1 MVLDANP
8 SAPTGAPKLKTVI
21 LRNVADAAARRLL
34 IEQGDVDIARDLGAD
49 QLKTIAGNKNLTIA
63 AASQGT
69 SMYMA
74 MNQSVPQLQKV
85 EVHQAIKNAID
96 YDAIAK
102 NITPNTWSVCQTFLP
117 YALPGSL
124 KSTPFK
130 KDVAKAKQLLAQA
143 GFPDGF
149 AVTMDY
155 INTAPNSDIAQAIQ
169 ADLAAVGIKVS
180 LQPGDQKQV
189 ITKTRARQHQLAV
202 LVWGTDYF
210 DPNSNSQA
218 WCENPDDSDQSKL
231 KILAWRSHFVDKEL
245 TSESQ
250 AAVHELDPAKRIE
263 LYHKIQ
269 QQFMERAPFAMLLQ
283 KNAVAVL
290 GKGVSGFRVGPMP
303 DYTHYSKIAKT

>member
-1 MVLDANP
+1 MRRIVIRHVADP
-8 SAPTGAPKLKTVI
+8 SAQ
-21 LRNVADAAARRLL
+21 LL
-34 IEQGDVDIARDLGAD
+34 QLEKGDVDIARDLGAD

-303 DYTHYSKIAKT
+303 DYTHYSKITKT